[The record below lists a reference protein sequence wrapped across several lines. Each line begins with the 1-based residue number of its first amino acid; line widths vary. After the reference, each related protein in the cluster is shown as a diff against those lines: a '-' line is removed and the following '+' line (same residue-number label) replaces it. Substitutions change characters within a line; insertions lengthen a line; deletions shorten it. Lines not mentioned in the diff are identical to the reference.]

1 MSRTLKSL
9 ALSVLLTGG
18 AASPALA
25 NGTWAGNGNYCGG
38 STFQTCFSIN
48 MSWTGSVVSLTMA
61 NFVGEGDLIKA
72 AGLFALAAPGSA
84 QHPGSFGNWSYVVG
98 GQAGYHNPPPNDLS
112 NLPGAQAYAVT
123 NSQGSMI
130 ADGFSGTWTFTFSG
144 VTGSFD
150 SFIANA
156 SVGGH
161 FISGNL
167 ANCSTKPIVTSGGVV
182 NQGPYDPLCAG
193 PPPPPPTVVPEPA
206 SMVLLATGLVTL
218 AGAGIVRRKRNQL
231 DQ

>member
-9 ALSVLLTGG
+9 ALSALLTGA

-38 STFQTCFSIN
+38 SLFQTCFSIN

-61 NFVGEGDLIKA
+61 NFSGEGDLIKA
-72 AGLFALAAPGSA
+72 AGLFSLPTGS
-84 QHPGSFGNWSYVVG
+84 WTYVVG
-98 GQAGYHNPPPNDLS
+98 GQPGYHNPPPNDLS

-123 NSQGSMI
+123 NTQAFMI

-144 VTGSFD
+144 VSGSFD

-161 FISGNL
+161 FISGPGG
-167 ANCSTKPIVTSGGVV
+167 CSTKPIVTVGGVV

-193 PPPPPPTVVPEPA
+193 PPPTVVPEPA
-206 SMVLLATGLVTL
+206 SMVLLATGLVSL
-218 AGAGIVRRKRNQL
+218 AGAGFVRRKRNKL
-231 DQ
+231 DA

>member
-1 MSRTLKSL
+1 MRRTLKSL
-9 ALSVLLTGG
+9 ALSALLTGA

-25 NGTWAGNGNYCGG
+25 DGTWAGNGNYCGG
-38 STFQTCFSIN
+38 SLFQTCFSIN

-61 NFVGEGDLIKA
+61 NFAGEGDLIKA
-72 AGLFALAAPGSA
+72 AGLFALPTGS
-84 QHPGSFGNWSYVVG
+84 WSYVVS

-123 NSQGSMI
+123 NSQGVMI

-156 SVGGH
+156 SIGGH

-167 ANCSTKPIVTSGGVV
+167 ASCSTKPIVTVGRVV

-193 PPPPPPTVVPEPA
+193 TPPPPPTVVPEPA
-206 SMVLLATGLVTL
+206 SMVLLATGLVSL
-218 AGAGIVRRKRNQL
+218 AGAGFVRRKRNQL
-231 DQ
+231 DA